1 MCKRCVDDDC
11 VYKLAVFTYTILL
24 LTRKVERVV
33 GTRIMYVDVYGRS
46 HIVYTSF
53 THRSHMVFWSFT
65 DGSQNTHMVFWWC
78 HVRVSNN
85 DMVNWW
91 VWVASL
97 KVVAVVGW
105 GLWLGLWLW
114 LG

>member
-33 GTRIMYVDVYGRS
+33 GTRIMYVDVF
-46 HIVYTSF
+46 I
-53 THRSHMVFWSFT
+53 MVFWSFT